1 MQTIVINNILI
12 ANGNGVASIDKLDAD
27 NIKYVTCL
35 KLKYPTK
42 NLFLS
47 PYVERYFKNSHKIAP
62 F

>member
-12 ANGNGVASIDKLDAD
+12 ANGNGVASIDKLDVD

-35 KLKYPTK
+35 KLRYPPNIFSSLLISKGTLK
-42 NLFLS
+42 TLINS
-47 PYVERYFKNSHKIAP
+47 PP